1 MQKSQLA
8 GYQAPW
14 AWTLAFV
21 MTNNFFHYCL
31 SAIIS
36 TRDIFADIC
45 SLPTQCTLVKRKL
58 LYISRIEGT
67 ALYLF
72 PRLLAC
78 LFLFVSLH
86 YAGDV
91 TVGCLIRAPTC
102 SNWEISEWPCLMSW
116 GAVSWWAWAVIF
128 CSLFSIS
135 VTCVVH
141 VQSAV
146 SYHTFNPPEKF
157 WISQS
162 LHSLLL
168 EHDTFWGVLLRHYTV
183 YSAPVRCSE
192 FIVVGPHS
200 LP

>member
-1 MQKSQLA
+1 MKWLKTQKSQLA
-8 GYQAPW
+8 GYQALW
-14 AWTLAFV
+14 AWTFVFV
-21 MTNNFFHYCL
+21 MTIFFFSLLSVSYCRHKRHFRWYL
-31 SAIIS
+31 FSANAVHFS
-36 TRDIFADIC
+36 
-45 SLPTQCTLVKRKL
+45 QKKL

-72 PRLLAC
+72 PWLLAC

-91 TVGCLIRAPTC
+91 TVGCLIGAPTC

-116 GAVSWWAWAVIF
+116 GAASWWAWAVIF
-128 CSLFSIS
+128 CSFFSIF

-146 SYHTFNPPEKF
+146 SYHTFNPPEKC
-157 WISQS
+157 WISPP

-168 EHDTFWGVLLRHYTV
+168 EHDTIWGVLL
-183 YSAPVRCSE
+183 
-192 FIVVGPHS
+192 
-200 LP
+200 